1 MQGPRERMVVS
12 AALLIRERGA
22 HATAISD
29 VLQHSGAPR
38 GSAYHY
44 FPGGRTQLL
53 CEAVD
58 YAGEHVAAMINEAE
72 GGLELLDALID
83 KYRQQ
88 LLSTDFRAGCPI
100 AAVSVE
106 AGDEQDRERMAPVI
120 ARAAAVFDRWSDLT
134 AQRFIAD
141 GAGSGARAGGV
152 GDVDAR
158 GRNLAGSGAARPDAA
173 GSGSPPAAQPAAGRA
188 ARKEPM
194 MTSSDWLP
202 TACILCECNC
212 GIVVQVDDRRLAR
225 IRGDKAHPGSAG
237 YTCNKALR
245 LDHYQNNRA
254 RLSSPMRRRADGTYE
269 EIDWD
274 TAIVEIAEGFKQI
287 RDTHGGDKIF
297 YYGGGGQGNHLGG
310 AYSGAFLKA
319 LGSRYRSNAL
329 AQEKTG
335 EAWVDFQ
342 LYGGHTRGEF
352 ENAEVSV
359 FVGKNP
365 WMSQSFPRARVV
377 LNEIAK
383 DPGRSMI
390 VIDPVVT
397 DTAKMADFHL
407 RVQPGC
413 DAWCL
418 AALAAVLVQENLCNE
433 AFLAAHVHG
442 VDTVRAALQEVPVA
456 DYAQRCGVDEELL
469 RAAARRIG
477 TAASVSVFEDLG
489 IQQAPNSTVCS
500 YLNKLLWILTGNF
513 AKKGGQHLHSSFA
526 PLFSQVSGRTPVT
539 GAPIIA
545 GLIPGNVVPEEI
557 LTEHPDR
564 FRAMIVE
571 RGNPAHSLAD
581 SAACRAAFQALEL
594 MVVVDV
600 AMTETARL
608 AHYVLPAASQ
618 FEKPEATFFNFE
630 FPRNGFQL
638 RRPLFPPLPGTLPE
652 PEIWA
657 RLVRALGVVDEADL
671 RPLREAAAQGRQ
683 AYTEAFL
690 AAAATNPTV
699 AKLTAYVLYETLGPT
714 LPDGLAG
721 AAALWGLAQKTAMAY
736 PDAVR
741 RAGHADGNAL
751 FDAILERPSGVT
763 FTVHNYE
770 DDFALISHPDHKI
783 ALEIPEMLAEIRS
796 LTQTPSRL
804 TTPQLPIV
812 LSVGER
818 RAYTANDIFRDPS
831 WRKRDANG
839 ALRVSVEDAQALGLA
854 DGCLARITTAA
865 GSAEATVEVTE
876 TMLAGHAAL
885 PNGFGLDYTGDD
897 GRTVV
902 AGVAPNA
909 LTSTRWRDPYAGT
922 PWHKHVPAAIRRAD
936 AESPIW

>member
-1 MQGPRERMVVS
+1 M
-12 AALLIRERGA
+12 
-22 HATAISD
+22 
-29 VLQHSGAPR
+29 
-38 GSAYHY
+38 
-44 FPGGRTQLL
+44 
-53 CEAVD
+53 
-58 YAGEHVAAMINEAE
+58 
-72 GGLELLDALID
+72 
-83 KYRQQ
+83 
-88 LLSTDFRAGCPI
+88 
-100 AAVSVE
+100 
-106 AGDEQDRERMAPVI
+106 
-120 ARAAAVFDRWSDLT
+120 
-134 AQRFIAD
+134 
-141 GAGSGARAGGV
+141 
-152 GDVDAR
+152 
-158 GRNLAGSGAARPDAA
+158 
-173 GSGSPPAAQPAAGRA
+173 
-188 ARKEPM
+188 
-194 MTSSDWLP
+194 
-202 TACILCECNC
+202 
-212 GIVVQVDDRRLAR
+212 
-225 IRGDKAHPGSAG
+225 
-237 YTCNKALR
+237 
-245 LDHYQNNRA
+245 
-254 RLSSPMRRRADGTYE
+254 
-269 EIDWD
+269 
-274 TAIVEIAEGFKQI
+274 
-287 RDTHGGDKIF
+287 
-297 YYGGGGQGNHLGG
+297 
-310 AYSGAFLKA
+310 
-319 LGSRYRSNAL
+319 
-329 AQEKTG
+329 
-335 EAWVDFQ
+335 
-342 LYGGHTRGEF
+342 
-352 ENAEVSV
+352 
-359 FVGKNP
+359 
-365 WMSQSFPRARVV
+365 
-377 LNEIAK
+377 
-383 DPGRSMI
+383 
-390 VIDPVVT
+390 
-397 DTAKMADFHL
+397 
-407 RVQPGC
+407 
-413 DAWCL
+413 
-418 AALAAVLVQENLCNE
+418 
-433 AFLAAHVHG
+433 
-442 VDTVRAALQEVPVA
+442 
-456 DYAQRCGVDEELL
+456 
-469 RAAARRIG
+469 
-477 TAASVSVFEDLG
+477 FEDLG

-571 RGNPAHSLAD
+571 SGNPAHSLAD

-751 FDAILERPSGVT
+751 FHAILERPSGVT

>member
-1 MQGPRERMVVS
+1 
-12 AALLIRERGA
+12 
-22 HATAISD
+22 
-29 VLQHSGAPR
+29 
-38 GSAYHY
+38 
-44 FPGGRTQLL
+44 
-53 CEAVD
+53 
-58 YAGEHVAAMINEAE
+58 
-72 GGLELLDALID
+72 
-83 KYRQQ
+83 
-88 LLSTDFRAGCPI
+88 
-100 AAVSVE
+100 
-106 AGDEQDRERMAPVI
+106 
-120 ARAAAVFDRWSDLT
+120 
-134 AQRFIAD
+134 
-141 GAGSGARAGGV
+141 
-152 GDVDAR
+152 
-158 GRNLAGSGAARPDAA
+158 
-173 GSGSPPAAQPAAGRA
+173 
-188 ARKEPM
+188 

-397 DTAKMADFHL
+397 DTVKMADFHL